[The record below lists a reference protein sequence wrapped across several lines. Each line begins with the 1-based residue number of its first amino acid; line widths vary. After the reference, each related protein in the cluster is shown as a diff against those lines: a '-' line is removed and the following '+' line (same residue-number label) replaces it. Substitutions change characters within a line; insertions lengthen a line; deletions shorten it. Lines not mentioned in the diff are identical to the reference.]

1 MLETPR
7 KVKNIFLNNSYN
19 KIANGTIYLTMKLI
33 LNNTQSRKEICAI
46 YDEALFPYLA
56 NI

>member
-19 KIANGTIYLTMKLI
+19 KIANVTIYLTMKLI
-33 LNNTQSRKEICAI
+33 LNNIQSRKKFVQ
-46 YDEALFPYLA
+46 YMMKLYFHT
-56 NI
+56 